1 MTFKKSNIFISIAVA
16 ILLSN
21 HGALAQNT
29 APVSVVQPPPAAVNP
44 AVPVQATVPVN
55 VSVPPV
61 QPVSVP
67 TAEVKVQ
74 PDAAAATAPVQT
86 APPVEQPKTPAAAEV
101 KSSGV
106 SAKDFVLKPEEMG
119 YGVSLVQKSAK
130 ITLPFKENPVLYDN
144 KEEMKKIAER
154 LFPEVKNLA
163 DGLNAISVN
172 IMTYKKDEKD
182 LDFGMVTLEFADAAK
197 GSYEALKTQVKSS
210 VSSFFREDNYYFID
224 KYPVIIIIA
233 HNLPEGKK
241 EDIKWAHD
249 LAQKKLEK

>member
-1 MTFKKSNIFISIAVA
+1 MSFKKSNIFISIAA
-16 ILLSN
+16 AMLLSN

-29 APVSVVQPPPAAVNP
+29 APVSVVPPPPVVNTI
-44 AVPVQATVPVN
+44 VPDQATTPVN
-55 VSVPPV
+55 VSVPPA
-61 QPVSVP
+61 QPVSVT
-67 TAEVKVQ
+67 TAEVKIA
-74 PDAAAATAPVQT
+74 PDAAASTAPVQV
-86 APPVEQPKTPAAAEV
+86 APPVEQPKTPVAAEV
-101 KSSGV
+101 KSSGI

-163 DGLNAISVN
+163 DSLNAISVN

-182 LDFGMVTLEFADAAK
+182 LDFGMVTLEFSEAAK
-197 GSYEALKTQVKSS
+197 GSFDGVKTQVKSS
-210 VSSFFREDNYYFID
+210 ISSFFRDDNYYFID

>member
-1 MTFKKSNIFISIAVA
+1 MYFKKSNIFISIAVA

-29 APVSVVQPPPAAVNP
+29 APVSVVPTPPAVNT
-44 AVPVQATVPVN
+44 AVPAQATTPVN
-55 VSVPPV
+55 VSVPPA

-67 TAEVKVQ
+67 TAEVKIA
-74 PDAAAATAPVQT
+74 PDAAASTAPVQV
-86 APPVEQPKTPAAAEV
+86 APPVEQPKTPVAAEV
-101 KSSGV
+101 KSSGI

-163 DGLNAISVN
+163 DSLNAISVN

-182 LDFGMVTLEFADAAK
+182 LDFGMVTLEFSEASKGTFDAV
-197 GSYEALKTQVKSS
+197 KTQVKSS
-210 VSSFFREDNYYFID
+210 ISSFFRDDNYYFID